1 MTTQSD
7 KNITA
12 FTHIYGAPPAYKVS
26 AAGRVN
32 IIGEHI
38 DYCGGKVLPAALSLK
53 NIVYVRPNGTN
64 KINLSWTT
72 LPDKVS
78 LDINN
83 LENYRSLK
91 YGNYQAGCALEWL
104 KAGHKVV
111 GCDMYQDCTVPFG
124 SGLSSSAAIEVSTIV
139 ALAAV
144 AGENIKPIEIAVC
157 AQRVEHNFIGVNC
170 GIMDQY
176 ASACGKK
183 GMAMLLDCST
193 LDCEYLPVRLGCY
206 SLVIAN
212 CNKPHNL
219 VESQYNQRRA
229 ETEEALKKLQ
239 GRINVDSLSQI
250 TPGQFRRWG
259 LILPKKLRKR
269 AAHVVGECERVRLAA
284 LALKAGNMEM
294 LGRLLN
300 NSHASL
306 RDNFEVT
313 GEEPDALVE
322 AAQSYP
328 ACVGSRLTGAGFG
341 GCTISLVRSQAVDDF
356 KESVYRR
363 YYERTGYRADFYSV
377 DISDGLT
384 VTKLQEE

>member
-91 YGNYQAGCALEWL
+91 YGNYQAGCSLEWL

-193 LDCEYLPVRLGCY
+193 LDCEYIPIELGAYCF
-206 SLVIAN
+206 VIIDSK
-212 CNKPHNL
+212 KPHNL
-219 VESQYNQRRA
+219 VESKYNQRR
-229 ETEEALKKLQ
+229 EEVEYALYELQ
-239 GRINVDSLSQI
+239 KHFRINNLAELMPDELESS
-250 TPGQFRRWG
+250 RN
-259 LILPKKLRKR
+259 ILPEVIYRR
-269 AAHVVGECERVRLAA
+269 AKHVVEECGRV
-284 LALKAGNMEM
+284 LKAKKAMQNGDMKM
-294 LGRLLN
+294 LGALLN
-300 NSHASL
+300 ESHLSL
-306 RDNFEVT
+306 RDNYEVT
-313 GEEPDALVE
+313 GYELDALTE
-322 AAQSYP
+322 AARNSKY
-328 ACVGSRLTGAGFG
+328 CLGSRMTGGGFG
-341 GCTISLVRSQAVDDF
+341 GSTISLVESAHVEQFTQTVREEYF
-356 KESVYRR
+356 K
-363 YYERTGYRADFYSV
+363 RTGYSAESYPVR
-377 DISDGLT
+377 ICDGIT
-384 VTKLQEE
+384 VTEI

>member
-124 SGLSSSAAIEVSTIV
+124 SGLSSSAAIEVSTIA

-144 AGENIKPIEIAVC
+144 VKEKADHVEIAVC

-193 LDCEYLPVRLGCY
+193 LDCEYIPIELGAYCF
-206 SLVIAN
+206 VIIDSK
-212 CNKPHNL
+212 KPHNL
-219 VESQYNQRRA
+219 VESKYNQRR
-229 ETEEALKKLQ
+229 EEVEYALYELQ
-239 GRINVDSLSQI
+239 KHFRINNLAELMPDELESS
-250 TPGQFRRWG
+250 RN
-259 LILPKKLRKR
+259 ILPEVIYRR
-269 AAHVVGECERVRLAA
+269 AKHVVEECGRV
-284 LALKAGNMEM
+284 LKAKKAMRNGDMKT
-294 LGRLLN
+294 LGAILN
-300 NSHASL
+300 ESHFSL
-306 RDNFEVT
+306 RDNYEVT
-313 GEEPDALVE
+313 GYELDVLTE
-322 AAQSYP
+322 AARNSKY
-328 ACVGSRLTGAGFG
+328 CLGSRMTGGGFG
-341 GCTISLVRSQAVDDF
+341 GSTISLVESAHVEQFTQTVKEEYF
-356 KESVYRR
+356 K
-363 YYERTGYRADFYSV
+363 RTGYRAESYPV
-377 DISDGLT
+377 RICDGIT
-384 VTKLQEE
+384 VTEI